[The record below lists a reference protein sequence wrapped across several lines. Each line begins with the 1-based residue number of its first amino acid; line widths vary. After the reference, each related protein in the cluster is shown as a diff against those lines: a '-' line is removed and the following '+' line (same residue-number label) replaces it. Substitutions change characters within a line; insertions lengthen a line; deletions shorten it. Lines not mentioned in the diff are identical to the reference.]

1 MLGGSNMKIENTG
14 DIEQMMAS
22 CLSEKVYSEK
32 ELQDN
37 QVKWDRRFMDLAK
50 MISSWSSCVRDS
62 RQVGSVIVKD
72 KRIITTGYNG
82 APAGIMSCQEKGYC
96 MRTKLGIASGTR
108 AEVCFSI
115 HAEQNA
121 LMQAVKLGISLDGA
135 TCYVT
140 HRPCTICSKLL
151 INSGIKRIVYG
162 YDYPDNFSVKLL
174 SNANIKLEHIPY
186 DE

>member
-1 MLGGSNMKIENTG
+1 MEEIKDSNFNQLLESCVAERTYSDEEIKEN
-14 DIEQMMAS
+14 QA
-22 CLSEKVYSEK
+22 
-32 ELQDN
+32 
-37 QVKWDRRFMDLAK
+37 KWDRRFMDLAK
-50 MISSWSSCVRDS
+50 MIGSWSSCVRDN

-72 KRIITTGYNG
+72 KRIIATGYNG

-96 MRTKLGIASGTR
+96 MRTRLNIPSGTR
-108 AEVCFSI
+108 AEVCFSV

-121 LMQAVKLGISLDGA
+121 LMQAGKLGTSVSGA

-162 YDYPDNFSVKLL
+162 YEYPDNFSVKLL
-174 SNANIKLEHIPY
+174 SNANVELCYLPY
-186 DE
+186 EE

>member
-1 MLGGSNMKIENTG
+1 MSDMEIRKFE
-14 DIEQMMAS
+14 EMMES
-22 CLSEKVYSEK
+22 CVSERTYSEEEIK
-32 ELQDN
+32 EN
-37 QVKWDRRFMDLAK
+37 QSKWDRRFMDMAK
-50 MISSWSSCVRDS
+50 MIGSWTSCIRDN

-72 KRIITTGYNG
+72 KRIIATGYNG

-96 MRTKLGIASGTR
+96 MRTQLGIPSGTR
-108 AEVCFSI
+108 AEVCFSV

-121 LMQAVKLGISLDGA
+121 LMQAGKLGTSVAGA

-162 YDYPDNFSVKLL
+162 YEYPDNFSVKLL
-174 SNANIKLEHIPY
+174 ANANVELFHLPY
-186 DE
+186 EE

>member
-1 MLGGSNMKIENTG
+1 MDNQNLDNL
-14 DIEQMMAS
+14 EQMLAS
-22 CLSEKVYSEK
+22 CTSEKTYTE
-32 ELQDN
+32 EEIAEN
-37 QVKWDRRFMDLAK
+37 QARWDRRFMDMAK
-50 MISSWSSCVRDS
+50 MISSWSSCVREN

-96 MRTKLGIASGTR
+96 MRTKLNIPSGTR
-108 AEVCFSI
+108 AEVCYSI

-121 LMQAVKLGISLDGA
+121 LIQAVKLGTSLQGT

-140 HRPCTICSKLL
+140 HKPCTICSKLL

-174 SNANIKLEHIPY
+174 ANAGVELSYLPY
-186 DE
+186 ED